1 MTDLK
6 NEALSKAKKAIRSLQ
21 KQMSD
26 RLFKMADEV
35 EGLHEYLSP
44 KEIVTF
50 LHAGCE
56 MDIAE
61 AGTFLKVNKNLKDAE
76 ALLREARIQ
85 FPVLKAL
92 ATADDETRSE
102 VISRIAGGATMGSR
116 DVSAIRANLR
126 KKRRTFAEQSV
137 SSGFEN
143 SARSARRRAIDATRN
158 VDRAAAE
165 LLAHLHAYRPK
176 NLSDEHRSDAHARI
190 RASAT
195 ALLPNFVSA
204 YGTYDLPLADVLRLP
219 MHASERPL
227 SLAYAAI
234 GALAEGR
241 FGGEFGLEL
250 DRSSVEARW
259 ATHFQECIQPITSTV
274 APITFDIVMEER
286 APLTNLPNGK
296 LTVVELCAGAGGMS
310 LGLEDAG
317 YHPLA
322 LFEFDKH
329 AAATLRLNRPLWN
342 VVEADIRE
350 VDFTAYRS
358 AGVDLL
364 VGGPPCQGY
373 SIDGKG
379 LGKDD
384 PRDLLLECARAVR
397 EILPRAFVFENV
409 VGLLNAR
416 HADHLGNFLKQLKK
430 SGYAV
435 QILRMEAD
443 EYGVAQERTR
453 MLFVGMRQADMG
465 AFRAPPTFP
474 QWRSNL
480 GDVLEDL
487 MAANGWTGAKEWAE
501 ARRNHVVVRDGV
513 AKRGAL
519 ASTVVGR
526 KGGSREKEAARWAAK
541 GIDIATVADA
551 APTQQQADMAGSGF
565 LPQLTLRMRA
575 RLQGFPDYWD
585 FVGGKDASARQVGN
599 AVPPVIAQAIGLAIR
614 SALTGKDFDYSVIL
628 ARGCVDDPSMRLR
641 VDAPPIVPSLQ
652 SKEVAPAKAS
662 GPDVLLRR
670 AEVTQGSPS

>member
-1 MTDLK
+1 MTDLRS
-6 NEALSKAKKAIRSLQ
+6 EALSKAKKAIRSLQ
-21 KQMSD
+21 QQMSD
-26 RLFKMADEV
+26 RLFKVADEV
-35 EGLHEYLSP
+35 EGLLEHLSP
-44 KEIVTF
+44 KELATF

-56 MDIAE
+56 MDVAD
-61 AGTFLKVNKNLKDAE
+61 ANTFLKVNKTLKGSG

-85 FPVLKAL
+85 FPVLRAL
-92 ATADDETRSE
+92 AIADDETRSE
-102 VISRIAGGATMGSR
+102 AISRIAGGATLGTR
-116 DVSAIRANLR
+116 DVSAIRASLR
-126 KKRRTFAEQSV
+126 NRKMTFAEQSV
-137 SSGFEN
+137 TSAFKN
-143 SARSARRRAIDATRN
+143 SARLARRRAVDASRN
-158 VDRAAAE
+158 VDKGAAE
-165 LLAHLHAYRPK
+165 LLSLLQAYRPK
-176 NLSDEHRSDAHARI
+176 NMTEQRRSDAHARI

-195 ALLPNFVSA
+195 ALLPDFVSA
-204 YGTYDLPLADVLRLP
+204 YGSYDIPIADILRMP

-227 SLAYAAI
+227 ALAYAAI
-234 GALAEGR
+234 DALAEGR
-241 FGGEFGLEL
+241 IGGEFGLAL
-250 DRSSVEARW
+250 DRSSLEMQW
-259 ATHFQECIQPITSTV
+259 STNFQECIQPITSTV
-274 APITFDIVMEER
+274 APATFDIVTEEP
-286 APLTNLPNGK
+286 APLTSLPTRK

-342 VVEADIRE
+342 VVEGDIRQ

-397 EILPRAFVFENV
+397 EMLPRAFVFENV

-416 HADHLGNFLKQLKK
+416 HADHLGNFLKHLKK

-435 QILRMEAD
+435 QIVRMEAED
-443 EYGVAQERTR
+443 YGVAQERTR
-453 MLFVGMRQADMG
+453 MLFVGLRQGAMS

-474 QWRSNL
+474 HWRSNL
-480 GDVLEDL
+480 GDVLGDL
-487 MAANGWTGAKEWAE
+487 MAANGWTGAKDWAE
-501 ARRNHVVVRDGV
+501 ARRNQVVVRNGV
-513 AKRGAL
+513 ELRGAL

-526 KGGSREKEAARWAAK
+526 KGGSREKEAARWARK

-551 APTQQQADMAGSGF
+551 APTQEEAEKAGAGF

-585 FVGGKDASARQVGN
+585 FVGGKDSTARQVGN
-599 AVPPVIAQAIGLAIR
+599 AVPPVIGQAIGLAVR
-614 SALTGKDFDYSVIL
+614 SALTGNRFDYSVML
-628 ARGCVDDPSMRLR
+628 RERGCIEEPFGQRF
-641 VDAPPIVPSLQ
+641 VDAPPIVPDFRSTD
-652 SKEVAPAKAS
+652 VAALGVSAS
-662 GPDVLLRR
+662 
-670 AEVTQGSPS
+670 AEISG